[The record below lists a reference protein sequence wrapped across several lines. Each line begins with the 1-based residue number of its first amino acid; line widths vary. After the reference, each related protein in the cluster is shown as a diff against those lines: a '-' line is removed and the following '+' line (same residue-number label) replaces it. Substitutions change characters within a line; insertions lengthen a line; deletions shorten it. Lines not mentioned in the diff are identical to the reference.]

1 VNLKLLLCIA
11 MGVFV
16 AHLAVF
22 MIVFSVRSRQIPPPP
37 IPPPPNFKYAQET
50 VVNPKTGE
58 RIVNREIT
66 VSTKLRN
73 ELYRGRSEAPA
84 AK

>member
-1 VNLKLLLCIA
+1 MKLKLVLCIA

-16 AHLAVF
+16 AHLAGF
-22 MIVFSVRSRQIPPPP
+22 MIVFSIRSRQMPAPPSPP
-37 IPPPPNFKYAQET
+37 EPNFKFAEQI
-50 VVNPKTGE
+50 VKTSMGE

-73 ELYRGRSEAPA
+73 ELYEGRELPV
-84 AK
+84 KR

>member
-1 VNLKLLLCIA
+1 MKIKLVLCIA

-22 MIVFSVRSRQIPPPP
+22 MMVFSVRSRQLPAPPPRP
-37 IPPPPNFKYAQET
+37 EPNFKFAEQI
-50 VVNPKTGE
+50 VKTTAGD

-66 VSTKLRN
+66 VSTKLRG
-73 ELYRGRSEAPA
+73 ELYQGLDSPVTQ
-84 AK
+84 